1 MLKISL
7 AFITQSYFFVPKY
20 NRINSTHLFVMEIL
34 NRKELSF
41 SHLSYID
48 FQGFLNL
55 YKRCTAKSY
64 FLFVIDTTL
73 ASDNSLCFRKNLSER
88 I

>member
-7 AFITQSYFFVPKY
+7 VFIMRSYFFVPKY
-20 NRINSTHLFVMEIL
+20 NRINSTHLFVMEIPS
-34 NRKELSF
+34 RKELSF
-41 SHLSYID
+41 NHLSYID

-55 YKRCTAKSY
+55 CETCTAKSY
-64 FLFVIDTTL
+64 FLFVIDITL
-73 ASDNSLCFRKNLSER
+73 ASDNSLCFRKNLSEK